1 LVYSARNV
9 TGEKIP
15 IALATQVG
23 SVIITNPRIT
33 FGDKVRIRSTD
44 ATEARGVAGQTGI
57 AYGYTTPSVTG
68 VEVIGNPSEDYA
80 VSVGIEGLNEQF
92 WFAEDLLEFV
102 NHGAGTTMEVGGRR
116 FIRDEHGEW
125 REVKP
130 Q

>member
-1 LVYSARNV
+1 M
-9 TGEKIP
+9 
-15 IALATQVG
+15 G

-102 NHGAGTTMEVGGRR
+102 NHGAGTTMEIGGPR